1 MTEDKNSAEHSEPP
15 QQPNTSM
22 LYCFGVSLSY
32 ALVSVA
38 ITFINKIVLSVYQFK
53 FEQTLILMQLLVG
66 SFVIFIL
73 SAAGLCRVP
82 AFDFRIAVKAL
93 PLSIWFFLYV
103 VTGLGSLRSLTVPT
117 WSALRRLTAL
127 FILLFDAIIDGR
139 STPFYWQLMSRYDN
153 IIWRARRRPAPVRV
167 WLSVALMIVGGT
179 LAAAGDIDGAFLCSS
194 QRFPH

>member
-127 FILLFDAIIDGR
+127 FILLFDVIIDGR
-139 STPFYWQLMSRYDN
+139 STPFYWQLMS
-153 IIWRARRRPAPVRV
+153 
-167 WLSVALMIVGGT
+167 
-179 LAAAGDIDGAFLCSS
+179 
-194 QRFPH
+194 